1 MRLLVIGCV
10 VVAAVRA
17 VGPDN
22 DDHRSVLLDRLHPR
36 RGQGEGQG
44 QGGGHGGRR
53 KPPNPVVRS
62 QPLTQ
67 RIGLSAFETHQ
78 TATSSVAS
86 SAASL
91 CSAQDAASSIDVAWS
106 VCVCVCLS
114 VTSVGHNREPYKNG

>member
-22 DDHRSVLLDRLHPR
+22 DDHRPVLLDRLHPR

-62 QPLTQ
+62 QPLT
-67 RIGLSAFETHQ
+67 
-78 TATSSVAS
+78 
-86 SAASL
+86 
-91 CSAQDAASSIDVAWS
+91 
-106 VCVCVCLS
+106 
-114 VTSVGHNREPYKNG
+114 